1 MSGVTSS
8 ELLAFIKM
16 VYDAI
21 LILGGGVREGG
32 ELPYW
37 VKKRLDCAVSLY
49 QGEYL
54 LTLSAG
60 TTHKPP
66 PLDNFGFPIFESVAA
81 ANYLQSQ
88 GINPQ
93 KILTETSSYDTIGN
107 AYFSRMIHVEPREF
121 RKLLII
127 TSAFH
132 LTRTKNIFRWVYGLN
147 SRLKAYDLKFLAVD
161 DLGISEQA
169 LQQRKE
175 KEKIALANLLNI
187 QSKIQSLA
195 ALHEWLFTEHGAYA
209 VRVKKNSVEN
219 SSLETY

>member
-1 MSGVTSS
+1 
-8 ELLAFIKM
+8 M

-21 LILGGGVREGG
+21 LILGGGVRKGG
-32 ELPYW
+32 ELPLW
-37 VKKRLDCAVSLY
+37 VKKRLDCAISLY

-66 PLDNFGFPIFESVAA
+66 PLDNFGFPIFESIAA
-81 ANYLQSQ
+81 ANYLQSK

-107 AYFSRMIHVEPREF
+107 AYFSRMIHIEPREF
-121 RKLLII
+121 RRLLII

-132 LTRTKNIFRWVYGLN
+132 LTRTENIFRWVYGLN
-147 SRLKAYDLKFLAVD
+147 SELKAYDLKILAVD
-161 DLGISEQA
+161 NVGISYQA

-175 KEKIALANLLNI
+175 KEKIALANLLEI

-195 ALHEWLFTEHGAYA
+195 DLHKWLFTEHGAYA
-209 VRVKKNSVEN
+209 AGVEKISVKNTN
-219 SSLETY
+219 LETY